1 MNNFDINQI
10 SKFKITPLGIE
21 QYSQLTVEEWK
32 NLGAYIGSAARSMAF
47 VIGDWIMYGN
57 TLLGTAGEGQDYPQ
71 ADALKLATNCTGI
84 DIPTL
89 ESYAHVA
96 RKLPLECRS
105 ERLSWEHHKVIAR
118 IPHEEREQWINLCHA
133 EQDAGRHITVRRL
146 RKSINL
152 GRLATDKDLE
162 PDNSDKG
169 IENHITFVNRLS
181 VWWRH
186 MQDDLFLSK
195 STYEQ
200 RQALKRDLEPVVNIY
215 NQL

>member
-10 SKFKITPLGIE
+10 TKFKITPLGIE

-57 TLLGTAGEGQDYPQ
+57 TLLGTVGEGQDCPQ
-71 ADALKLATNCTGI
+71 SDTLKLATECTGI
-84 DIPTL
+84 DIKTL

-96 RKLPLECRS
+96 RKLPMECRS
-105 ERLSWEHHKVIAR
+105 ERLSWEHHKVIAK
-118 IPHEEREQWINLCHA
+118 IPHHERTQWIDLCHA
-133 EQDAGRHITVRRL
+133 EQDVGRHVTVRRL
-146 RKSINL
+146 RKSLNL

-162 PDNSDKG
+162 PDRSDNG
-169 IENHITFVNRLS
+169 IENHLPFVNRLV
-181 VWWRH
+181 VWWKR
-186 MQDDLFLSK
+186 MQADRFLADA
-195 STYEQ
+195 TPEQ
-200 RQALKRDLEPVVNIY
+200 RETLKRDLEPIISIY